1 MMLKTVN
8 IDHDKNYKT
17 LKTNLTLWVVH
28 ASSTFKLHIEKVL
41 MECMNLNIEWIELSH
56 FNPDML
62 DTKAKPDLVY
72 IEVGDGWAQKVA
84 HVFSSNLHLAGEN
97 SSLIVF
103 GAENDTASLKMALRL
118 GASDYFS
125 QEVELGEL
133 YPMLKVTAEEKI
145 AARNM
150 GSLTLFVNT
159 KGGSGATTLATNTAI
174 ELATYATGNVLLV
187 DLDTQFSDVSD
198 YLNSRPKYS
207 MNDVINSISDLDELS
222 LEGLVYKHSSGL
234 NCLSFSPDT
243 RQENYKLAS
252 QVSKL
257 LPILRQFYAHIVVDM
272 SHGIEPVFQQIISP
286 ATHIYL
292 VLQQDITSV
301 KHATNL
307 VRSLEFDYGLKSEQI
322 ELVVNRFEKNAPIS
336 LKDIEETLKNS
347 SVVLV
352 PNNYQLA
359 VECANLGSPIV
370 QAKRH
375 SAIKSAL
382 EDLSHKIEQPKEK
395 KQGWFGKLFS

>member
-84 HVFSSNLHLAGEN
+84 HVFSSNRHLAGEN

-125 QEVELGEL
+125 QEVDLGEL
-133 YPMLKVTAEEKI
+133 YPMLKVTAEEKV

-174 ELATYATGNVLLV
+174 ELATYAKGNVLLV

-243 RQENYKLAS
+243 RQENYKLAN

-257 LPILRQFYAHIVVDM
+257 LPILRQFYAHIAE
-272 SHGIEPVFQQIISP
+272 GSP
-286 ATHIYL
+286 HNFPKAQPCL
-292 VLQQDITSV
+292 
-301 KHATNL
+301 
-307 VRSLEFDYGLKSEQI
+307 
-322 ELVVNRFEKNAPIS
+322 NRF
-336 LKDIEETLKNS
+336 
-347 SVVLV
+347 
-352 PNNYQLA
+352 
-359 VECANLGSPIV
+359 
-370 QAKRH
+370 
-375 SAIKSAL
+375 
-382 EDLSHKIEQPKEK
+382 
-395 KQGWFGKLFS
+395 

>member
-84 HVFSSNLHLAGEN
+84 HVFSSNRHLAGEN

-125 QEVELGEL
+125 QEVDLGEL
-133 YPMLKVTAEEKI
+133 YPMLKVTAEEKV

-174 ELATYATGNVLLV
+174 ELATYAKGNVLLV

-243 RQENYKLAS
+243 RQENYKLAN

-292 VLQQDITSV
+292 VLQQNITSV

-336 LKDIEETLKNS
+336 MKDIEETLKNS